1 MIKPRK
7 HVQELD
13 LITIV
18 NRTYCFSLT
27 EQILVSRHLN
37 LRYKMCVPNTT
48 FNNCIDLL
56 KILIDFIVNVLLFTK
71 YLYIAHTFSE
81 LKRHNTRN

>member
-18 NRTYCFSLT
+18 NRTYCFS
-27 EQILVSRHLN
+27 II
-37 LRYKMCVPNTT
+37 KFM
-48 FNNCIDLL
+48 IDLL
-56 KILIDFIVNVLLFTK
+56 
-71 YLYIAHTFSE
+71 E
-81 LKRHNTRN
+81 LSNSRITAV

>member
-27 EQILVSRHLN
+27 EQFLVSRHLN
-37 LRYKMCVPNTT
+37 LRYKICVPNTT
-48 FNNCIDLL
+48 FNNCI
-56 KILIDFIVNVLLFTK
+56 
-71 YLYIAHTFSE
+71 Y
-81 LKRHNTRN
+81 

>member
-7 HVQELD
+7 HVQEVD

-27 EQILVSRHLN
+27 D
-37 LRYKMCVPNTT
+37 RYKMCVPNTT

>member
-18 NRTYCFSLT
+18 NRTYCFSIIKFMIDLFDGT
-27 EQILVSRHLN
+27 VKFSYHGSLIFSIKCVYQILHVITVFISNLN
-37 LRYKMCVPNTT
+37 
-48 FNNCIDLL
+48 
-56 KILIDFIVNVLLFTK
+56 
-71 YLYIAHTFSE
+71 
-81 LKRHNTRN
+81 